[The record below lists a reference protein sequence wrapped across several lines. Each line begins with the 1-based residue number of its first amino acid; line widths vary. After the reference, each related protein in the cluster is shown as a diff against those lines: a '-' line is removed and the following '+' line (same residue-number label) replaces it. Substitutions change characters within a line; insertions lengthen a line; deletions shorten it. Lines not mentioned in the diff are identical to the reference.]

1 MKKLLLVLALLFSN
15 SVFAGPEI
23 DAYLSGI
30 AATDKTNYQ
39 VLYDYRDRINTNCA
53 RDVTIQELRAFNMSW
68 QYKKLAANV
77 SIDKAPIPEYSST
90 LSSISCAEFK
100 R

>member
-1 MKKLLLVLALLFSN
+1 MKNLLLVLALLFSN
-15 SVFAGPEI
+15 AVFAGPEI

-30 AATDKTNYQ
+30 AATDKTTYQ
-39 VLYDYRDRINTNCA
+39 VLYDYRDRINANCS

-68 QYKKLAANV
+68 QYKKMAENV
-77 SIDKAPIPEYSST
+77 SIDKAPVPDYTST
-90 LSSISCAEFK
+90 LSSISCTEFK